1 MEKVISKAYKFRLYP
16 NREQQILINKT
27 FGCARFI
34 YNHYLAESIE
44 DYENT
49 GKSKTYN
56 QNSADS
62 TQLKKELTWL
72 SDVDSWAITNSLKD
86 LETAYKNFFRR
97 CKNGD
102 KPGFPRFKKKSH
114 RQSYR
119 TTNPNKYKLN
129 IKNGMIRLP
138 KLGFVRFKQDR
149 EIEGRW
155 LNMTIS
161 RTPSGK
167 YYVSICCTDIL
178 QYGLEETGSVVGID
192 LGLKEFLIDS
202 NGSKVSNPKY
212 LRKSERRL
220 KRLQIQ
226 HSKKQKGSKNREKS
240 RVRLARQ
247 HEKVANQR
255 KDFLN
260 KLTANLIKNHDII
273 CCENL
278 NVSGMLKN
286 HKLAKSISDVSWS
299 EFMRQLEYKAD
310 WYGKKVVRIDRYFPS
325 SQLCSNCGYQF
336 TGTKDLAVRS
346 WVCPSCN
353 TTHDRDVNAA
363 INILNEGLRIL
374 TYSTDGKSGIHACG
388 EVKTLIQI

>member
-1 MEKVISKAYKFRLYP
+1 MYP